1 MPDYATS
8 VEEQM
13 QDLLLFD
20 GREKERGE
28 EMSQEHNFNNFIWGA
43 KFKRSVPAV
52 KFSDGNSGENVV

>member
-1 MPDYATS
+1 MLP
-8 VEEQM
+8 QM

-20 GREKERGE
+20 GRKKERGE